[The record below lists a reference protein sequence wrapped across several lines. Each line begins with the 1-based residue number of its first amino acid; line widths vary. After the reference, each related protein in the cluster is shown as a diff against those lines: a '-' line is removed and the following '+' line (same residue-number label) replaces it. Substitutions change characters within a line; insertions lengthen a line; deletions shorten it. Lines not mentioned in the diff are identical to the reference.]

1 MTPFCRNTR
10 SSHLP
15 GGMLKMTSSS
25 TSFRVHTTMGQRS
38 LRSVGKGSPL
48 LRTMSSPLPIS
59 SRAWPTRPAPTTTMG
74 CTLTFPAAALL
85 PKPFGFSSSTAA
97 AGSSVGI
104 FSSSFSVAGAAGCA
118 SSIGFSSENLKMVDP
133 SSALISLD
141 TQYRSFPALARTPP
155 CGPRF
160 NLLTLW
166 EDLLDPPTV
175 WLLVLCGPKLFTFDF
190 NNENVITHR
199 RLAWNGTYHLAGV
212 NHFAVGRS
220 VGSAGGSCF
229 VPPLWT

>member
-1 MTPFCRNTR
+1 
-10 SSHLP
+10 
-15 GGMLKMTSSS
+15 MTSSS

-118 SSIGFSSENLKMVDP
+118 FSAAALGLVSSSFGFSSENLKMVDP
-133 SSALISLD
+133 SSALVSLD

-160 NLLTLW
+160 NFLTLW
-166 EDLLDPPTV
+166 EDLLGPPTTTV
-175 WLLVLCGPKLFTFDF
+175 WLLVLQGPELFTFDF
-190 NNENVITHR
+190 NNENVITPDVVALVYLVR
-199 RLAWNGTYHLAGV
+199 NT
-212 NHFAVGRS
+212 
-220 VGSAGGSCF
+220 
-229 VPPLWT
+229 VPLGW